1 MEEYTGSPPDP
12 APAPAPRPAPSGP
25 ARTNAV
31 HQQTEGSEA
40 KVAEIAR
47 AGAQVKAQL
56 EQNKLE
62 MAEILG
68 HAENLSRAVEDL
80 VRPTL
85 QPGSSSA
92 RGAGGHSLSSDC
104 GWPWAQEAEVA
115 ALQQENAALRGGAGG
130 GHGSPGGRTASPVGI
145 TRARVAAGLGGS
157 PPLIAVQNGG
167 ATVAAQLGMVARR
180 LRAEEARG
188 DREEAEAVS
197 EQLSALAT
205 LLESAAQELH
215 QKSEDVATEREAH
228 DVTAHRLAMLQKKY
242 AVMELRDSVAEDVR
256 GERTSSPIFD
266 RQPIAHRSPGPGGGG
281 GSPKHD
287 APASASRRGDATS
300 GGAGGR
306 RRPRPA
312 AARRPA
318 PEESKPADDWDD
330 RSDELDGAG
339 AEPTRQQRWASAR
352 GPARDHSAPPAHHR
366 SAPPAAV
373 RRAPSPQSTA
383 RRRSSAARRPRPR
396 GRPASNPRAYAPS
409 SLRRQQPLI
418 E

>member
-1 MEEYTGSPPDP
+1 M
-12 APAPAPRPAPSGP
+12 
-25 ARTNAV
+25 
-31 HQQTEGSEA
+31 
-40 KVAEIAR
+40 
-47 AGAQVKAQL
+47 
-56 EQNKLE
+56 
-62 MAEILG
+62 
-68 HAENLSRAVEDL
+68 
-80 VRPTL
+80 
-85 QPGSSSA
+85 
-92 RGAGGHSLSSDC
+92 
-104 GWPWAQEAEVA
+104 A
-115 ALQQENAALRGGAGG
+115 ALQQENAALRGGGGADGG
-130 GHGSPGGRTASPVGI
+130 GGSPGGRTASPVGI

-256 GERTSSPIFD
+256 GERTSSPRFD

-287 APASASRRGDATS
+287 APARRDAAGTS

-306 RRPRPA
+306 RRPRTA
-312 AARRPA
+312 AARAPRRPA
-318 PEESKPADDWDD
+318 PESEPADDWDD
-330 RSDELDGAG
+330 RSDELGEAG
-339 AEPTRQQRWASAR
+339 AEPTRQQRWAAAR
-352 GPARDHSAPPAHHR
+352 GPSRDHSAPPVHHR

-383 RRRSSAARRPRPR
+383 RRRSSVAQRSRPR

-409 SLRRQQPLI
+409 SLRCQQRWIEWVLSRRMGAGVRPGARRGRARAPAPATRRSRHPSSSPPPPPPPPLLLPLI
-418 E
+418 TNAGLTRTSGQAVRCHFTGKRISCTSSAAGK